1 MMKKTIS
8 DYTEGEFLELLKG
21 IAYVD
26 SVLYPSERSHTNAIL
41 EFERITQH
49 PLGSDLLYYPTKHG
63 LTDSLGE
70 VIRVVKQ
77 WRAEQGLPGF
87 KDS

>member
-1 MMKKTIS
+1 MSKSIS
-8 DYTEGEFLELLKG
+8 DYTEGEFLVFL
-21 IAYVD
+21 
-26 SVLYPSERSHTNAIL
+26 NAIATIDSSVYPTERAHTKGVL
-41 EFERITQH
+41 EFKRLTQH
-49 PLGSDLLYYPTKHG
+49 PLGTDLLYYPTKHG
-63 LTDSLGE
+63 LDGSLEE